1 MSTAET
7 ALCERELWASCGLGI
22 QTALG
27 CQWATLSSSRLE
39 DIPADKRSE
48 VGHVCLDFQAVRK
61 TFIRLPEGWT
71 LQFRQDPGMVE
82 GMGWHFAV
90 PA

>member
-1 MSTAET
+1 MSTVET
-7 ALCERELWASCGLGI
+7 ALRERALWSSLGLGI

-27 CQWATLSSSRLE
+27 CQWAAPSSTGLE
-39 DIPADKRSE
+39 GIPADKRRV
-48 VGHVCLDFQAVRK
+48 VGDVCLDFQPARR

-71 LQFRQDPGMVE
+71 LRFRQDPGMVE
-82 GMGWHFAV
+82 GVGWHFAA